1 MCGITGWI
9 NLNTNEYSRDHNEA
23 ILHSMC
29 ERIVHRG
36 PDSEGLWTDDTVAL
50 GMRRLSIIDLKTG
63 DQPVFSE
70 DRSVVVMMNGELY
83 NYREVRADL
92 ENRGHKFTTQT
103 DTEILP
109 HLYQEHGDALVDYLN
124 GMYAFALWDTR
135 KKKLLIARD
144 RFGEKP
150 LYYGIFDGKLLYA
163 SEPKAL
169 LAHPSVKAEINLD
182 ALRHYVSF
190 DYVPAPMSIYKG
202 IHKLPAAH
210 MLTVENGEVKT
221 RRYWDLSWS
230 EPEAAAT
237 EFLRSPPDL
246 GGVAD
251 ASADGVVG
259 GRGGSLDEPT
269 SNGRKNTLHTGSGS
283 ASFADSAVELKHLLS
298 DAVRMRLVSDV
309 PLGIL
314 LSGGIDSST
323 VAAFAVQ
330 HATEKVRTFSIGFE
344 EDSFDESKYAKQ
356 VAKHLD
362 TEHYEEKLSA
372 EKAGDLISEI
382 GTWLDEPLSDGSLI
396 PTYLLAR
403 FVRKHV
409 TVALGGDGGDEL
421 FAGYPMYYAHKVA
434 AKYESIPAFLRSG
447 LIEPIV
453 NSLPVSTNNMSFDYK
468 AKRFVR
474 ASKSDAVERHHSW
487 FGSFAAG
494 QHSSLLTRDVLEHTN
509 ADIYRGVREL
519 VNASDAKNVIEQ
531 MQYADI
537 NFYMAEDILTKV
549 DRAAMAVSLETRAP
563 FLDPRIGQ
571 FAASIPLEYKLKGKT
586 GKYILRKAAEG
597 LIPKTILHRPKKG
610 FGIPIADWLKG
621 RLNPLIH
628 DLLAPQRLKEQGL
641 FDADYVQKLI
651 KEHETG
657 TASHHKELWTLLV
670 FQLWWDNFAI

>member
-1 MCGITGWI
+1 MCGIAGWI
-9 NLNTNEYSRDHNEA
+9 NLETNRASNIDREA
-23 ILHSMC
+23 VLHSMC
-29 ERIVHRG
+29 ETIVHRG
-36 PDSEGLWTDDTVAL
+36 PDSEGLWLDDQVAL

-83 NYREVRADL
+83 NYREVRAEL
-92 ENRGHKFTTQT
+92 EKDGFKFVTKT

-109 HLYQEHGDALVDYLN
+109 HLYQKYGDAFLDHVN
-124 GMYAFALWDTR
+124 GMYAFSLWDSR
-135 KKKLLIARD
+135 KKKLIIARD

-150 LYYGIFDGKLLYA
+150 LYYGVFDGKLIWA
-163 SEPKAL
+163 SEPKAI
-169 LAHPSVKAEINLD
+169 LAHPSVKPELD
-182 ALRHYVSF
+182 LNALRHYVSF

-210 MLTVENGEVKT
+210 VLTVEKGEVKT
-221 RRYWDLSWS
+221 RRYWDLSWQQDA
-230 EPEAAAT
+230 EARTSVRAKSGANGMGT
-237 EFLRSPPDL
+237 LPT
-246 GGVAD
+246 
-251 ASADGVVG
+251 
-259 GRGGSLDEPT
+259 GRV
-269 SNGRKNTLHTGSGS
+269 S
-283 ASFADSAVELKHLLS
+283 ASLAESAGDLKDLLS
-298 DAVRMRLVSDV
+298 DSVRMRLVADV

-323 VAAFAVQ
+323 VAAFATQ
-330 HATEKVRTFSIGFE
+330 HATEKVKTFSIGFE
-344 EDSFDESKYAKQ
+344 EDSFDESKYARQ
-356 VAKHLD
+356 VAKHLN

-382 GTWLDEPLSDGSLI
+382 GTLLDEPLSDGSLI
-396 PTYLLAR
+396 PTFLLAQ

-421 FAGYPMYYAHKVA
+421 FAGYPMYYAHKLA
-434 AKYESIPAFLRSG
+434 AKYNAIPAFVRSG

-453 NSLPVSTNNMSFDYK
+453 NNLPVSTNNMSFDYK

-474 ASKSDAVERHHSW
+474 ASKDVVERHHSW
-487 FGSFAAG
+487 FGSFAIG
-494 QHSSLLTRDVLEHTN
+494 QHESLLTPDVLEHTN
-509 ADIYRGVREL
+509 ADIYRVVREL

-531 MQYADI
+531 MQYADL

-563 FLDPRIGQ
+563 FLDPRVGQ
-571 FAASIPLEYKLKGKT
+571 FAASIPVEYKLKGKS
-586 GKYILRKAAEG
+586 GKYILKSAMKD
-597 LIPKTILHRPKKG
+597 LLPSNILHRPKKG
-610 FGIPIADWLKG
+610 FGIPIAEWLKR
-621 RLNPLIH
+621 RLNPLVH

-641 FDADYVQKLI
+641 FNADYVQKLI

-657 TASHHKELWTLLV
+657 IASHHKELWTLLV